1 MSRRASRPL
10 LAAGLGV
17 AALALLPAAYL
28 VVRATGATTEAWEL
42 LFRPRTLGLLGS
54 TLGLALAVTGC
65 ATVLSLPL
73 AWLTARTDL
82 PGRRIWTALLCLP
95 LALPTFVSG
104 YVLLAAFGTG
114 GALEEPLA
122 RLGLPV
128 PPVYGFPGA
137 LLALTLSTY
146 PYLFLALRAGL
157 LAQDPALLE
166 SARSLG
172 LTPARAFWRVTL
184 PLLRPAFASG
194 ALLVGL
200 YVLSDFGAVALVQY
214 DAFSRIIYMQY
225 EGAYDRAYA
234 ALLGLALVVVT
245 VLVLALE
252 GWVRGRASYHR
263 SARGTSRATAPV
275 RLGRWCIPALA
286 LCGGVVSLGVGLPV
300 VILVYWAARGVAAGE
315 AGVWEPAMNSVLAS
329 GLAAVLSV
337 VAALPLAVLGARY
350 PGRLPMLLER
360 SAYVGYALPPI
371 VLALS
376 LVFFGINAAPFLYG
390 TLVMLLLAYLVRFLP
405 QAVGTVRAALLQL
418 SPRLAE
424 AAATLGHSPPSVLRR
439 ITAPLMAPGLLAGA
453 ALVFLTAMKE
463 LPATLLLA
471 PIGFDTLAT
480 RVWSAT
486 AEGQFAQAAPAALL
500 LLAVSALGVGLL
512 LSQEERARSSQ
523 VSG

>member
-17 AALALLPAAYL
+17 AAISLLPAVYLLVRSAEASGEAWALLFRGRTLALL
-28 VVRATGATTEAWEL
+28 GN
-42 LFRPRTLGLLGS
+42 
-54 TLGLALAVTGC
+54 TLGLALAVTAC
-65 ATVLSLPL
+65 ATALSLPL
-73 AWLTARTDL
+73 AWLTTRTNL
-82 PGRRIWTALLCLP
+82 PGRPVWTALLCLP

-122 RLGLPV
+122 RWGLPV

-166 SARSLG
+166 SAWSLG

-234 ALLGLALVVVT
+234 ALLGLALVAVT
-245 VLVLALE
+245 VVVLALE
-252 GWVRGRASYHR
+252 ELARGRAGYHR
-263 SARGTSRATAPV
+263 SARGASRATLPV
-275 RLGRWCIPALA
+275 RLGLWTVPALL
-286 LCGGVVSLGVGLPV
+286 LCSGVVAFGVGLPV
-300 VILVYWAARGVAAGE
+300 GILLYWGLRGLASGE
-315 AGVWEPAMNSVLAS
+315 ATLLGPGLNSVMAS
-329 GLAAVLSV
+329 GLAALLAV
-337 VAALPLAVLGARY
+337 VAALPLAVLGARF
-350 PGRLPMLLER
+350 PGRLTTLLER

-376 LVFFGINAAPFLYG
+376 LVFFGINVTPFLYG
-390 TLVMLLLAYLVRFLP
+390 TLAMLLLGYLVRFLP
-405 QAVGTVRAALLQL
+405 QAVGALRGALLQISPHL
-418 SPRLAE
+418 SE
-424 AAATLGHSPPSVLRR
+424 VAATLGHSPPSVLARV
-439 ITAPLMAPGLLAGA
+439 TAPLMAPGLLAGA

-486 AEGQFAQAAPAALL
+486 AEGQFAQAAPPALV
-500 LLAVSALGVGLL
+500 LLAVSAVSVGLL
-512 LSQEERARSSQ
+512 LSQEKRARPE
-523 VSG
+523 

>member
-10 LAAGLGV
+10 LAAGLVV
-17 AALALLPAAYL
+17 AAISLLPAVYLLVRAADASSEAWSLLFRGRTLALL
-28 VVRATGATTEAWEL
+28 GN
-42 LFRPRTLGLLGS
+42 
-54 TLGLALAVTGC
+54 TLGLALAVTAC
-65 ATVLSLPL
+65 ATAISLPL
-73 AWLTARTDL
+73 AWLTTRTNL
-82 PGRRIWTALLCLP
+82 PGRRVWTALLCLP

-114 GALEEPLA
+114 GALEAPLTQ
-122 RLGLPV
+122 RGLPV

-157 LAQDPALLE
+157 LTQDPSLLE
-166 SARSLG
+166 SAWSLG

-194 ALLVGL
+194 GLLVGL

-234 ALLGLALVVVT
+234 ALLGLALVAVT
-245 VLVLALE
+245 VGVLALE
-252 GWVRGRASYHR
+252 ERARGRASYHR
-263 SARGTSRATAPV
+263 SAKGASRAMVPV
-275 RLGRWCIPALA
+275 RLGFWSVPALL
-286 LCGGVVSLGVGLPV
+286 LCSAMVALGVGLPV
-300 VILVYWAARGVAAGE
+300 GILVYWAVRGLSSGE
-315 AGVWEPAMNSVLAS
+315 ATLLEPGLNSVLAS
-329 GLAAVLSV
+329 GLAALLAV
-337 VAALPLAVLGARY
+337 VAALPLAVLGARF
-350 PGRLPMLLER
+350 PGRLATLLER

-376 LVFFGINAAPFLYG
+376 LVFFGINVAPFLYG
-390 TLVMLLLAYLVRFLP
+390 PLALLLLGYLVRFLP
-405 QAVGTVRAALLQL
+405 QAVGALRGALLQI
-418 SPRLAE
+418 SPHLGE
-424 AAATLGHSPPSVLRR
+424 VAATLGHSPPSVLVRV
-439 ITAPLMAPGLLAGA
+439 TTPLMAPGLLAGA

-486 AEGQFAQAAPAALL
+486 AEGQFAQAAPPALL

-512 LSQEERARSSQ
+512 LSQEERARP
-523 VSG
+523 G

>member
-17 AALALLPAAYL
+17 AAISLLPAVYLLVRSAEASGEAWTLLLRGRTLALL
-28 VVRATGATTEAWEL
+28 GN
-42 LFRPRTLGLLGS
+42 
-54 TLGLALAVTGC
+54 TLGLALAVTAC
-65 ATVLSLPL
+65 ATALSLPL
-73 AWLTARTDL
+73 AWLTTRTNL
-82 PGRRIWTALLCLP
+82 PGRPVWTALLCLP

-114 GALEEPLA
+114 GALEQPLA
-122 RLGLPV
+122 RWGLPV

-166 SARSLG
+166 SAWSLG

-234 ALLGLALVVVT
+234 ALLGLALVAVT
-245 VLVLALE
+245 VVVLALE
-252 GWVRGRASYHR
+252 ELARGRAGYHR
-263 SARGTSRATAPV
+263 SAKGASRAMLPV
-275 RLGRWCIPALA
+275 RLGLWTVPALL
-286 LCGGVVSLGVGLPV
+286 LCSGVVALGVGLPV
-300 VILVYWAARGVAAGE
+300 GILLYWGLRGLASGE
-315 AGVWEPAMNSVLAS
+315 ATLLGPGLNSVMAS
-329 GLAAVLSV
+329 GLAALLAV
-337 VAALPLAVLGARY
+337 VAALPLAVLGARF
-350 PGRLPMLLER
+350 PGRLTTLLER

-376 LVFFGINAAPFLYG
+376 LVFFGINVTPFLYG
-390 TLVMLLLAYLVRFLP
+390 TLAMLLLGYLVRFLP
-405 QAVGTVRAALLQL
+405 QAVGALRGALQQISPHL
-418 SPRLAE
+418 SE
-424 AAATLGHSPPSVLRR
+424 VAATLGHSPPSVLARV
-439 ITAPLMAPGLLAGA
+439 TAPLMAPGLLAGA

-486 AEGQFAQAAPAALL
+486 AEGQFAQAAPPALV
-500 LLAVSALGVGLL
+500 LLAVSALSVGLL
-512 LSQEERARSSQ
+512 LSQEKRARP
-523 VSG
+523 G

>member
-17 AALALLPAAYL
+17 AAISLLPAVYLLVRSAEASGEAWALLFRGRTLALL
-28 VVRATGATTEAWEL
+28 GN
-42 LFRPRTLGLLGS
+42 
-54 TLGLALAVTGC
+54 TLGLALAVTAC
-65 ATVLSLPL
+65 ATALSLPL
-73 AWLTARTDL
+73 AWLTTRTNL
-82 PGRRIWTALLCLP
+82 PGRPVWTALLCLP

-122 RLGLPV
+122 RWGLPV

-166 SARSLG
+166 SAWSLG

-234 ALLGLALVVVT
+234 ALLGLALVAVT
-245 VLVLALE
+245 VVVLALE
-252 GWVRGRASYHR
+252 ELARGRAGYHR
-263 SARGTSRATAPV
+263 SARGASRATLPV
-275 RLGRWCIPALA
+275 RLGLWTVPALL
-286 LCGGVVSLGVGLPV
+286 LCSGVVAFGVGLPV
-300 VILVYWAARGVAAGE
+300 GILLYWGLRGLASGE
-315 AGVWEPAMNSVLAS
+315 ATLLGPGLNSVMAS
-329 GLAAVLSV
+329 GLAALLAV
-337 VAALPLAVLGARY
+337 VAALPLAVLGARF
-350 PGRLPMLLER
+350 PGRLTTLLER

-376 LVFFGINAAPFLYG
+376 LVFFGINVTPFLYG
-390 TLVMLLLAYLVRFLP
+390 TLAMLLLGYLVRFLP
-405 QAVGTVRAALLQL
+405 QAVGALRGALQQISPHL
-418 SPRLAE
+418 SE
-424 AAATLGHSPPSVLRR
+424 VAATLGHSPPSVLARV
-439 ITAPLMAPGLLAGA
+439 TAPLMAPGLLAGA

-486 AEGQFAQAAPAALL
+486 AEGQFAQAAPPALV
-500 LLAVSALGVGLL
+500 LLAVSAVSVGLL
-512 LSQEERARSSQ
+512 LSQEKRARPE
-523 VSG
+523 

>member
-17 AALALLPAAYL
+17 AAISLLPAVYLLVRSAEASGEAWTLLLRGRTLALL
-28 VVRATGATTEAWEL
+28 GN
-42 LFRPRTLGLLGS
+42 
-54 TLGLALAVTGC
+54 TLGLALAVTAC
-65 ATVLSLPL
+65 ATALSLPL
-73 AWLTARTDL
+73 AWLTTRTNL
-82 PGRRIWTALLCLP
+82 PGRPVWTALLCLP

-114 GALEEPLA
+114 GALEQPLA
-122 RLGLPV
+122 RWGLPV

-166 SARSLG
+166 SAWSLG

-234 ALLGLALVVVT
+234 ALLGLALVAVT
-245 VLVLALE
+245 VVVLALE
-252 GWVRGRASYHR
+252 ELARGRAGYHR
-263 SARGTSRATAPV
+263 SAKGASRAMLPV
-275 RLGRWCIPALA
+275 RLGLWTVPALL
-286 LCGGVVSLGVGLPV
+286 LCSGVVALGVGLPV
-300 VILVYWAARGVAAGE
+300 GILLYWGLRGLASGE
-315 AGVWEPAMNSVLAS
+315 ATLLGPGLNSVMAS
-329 GLAAVLSV
+329 GLAALLAV
-337 VAALPLAVLGARY
+337 VAALPLAVLGARF
-350 PGRLPMLLER
+350 PGRLTTLLER

-376 LVFFGINAAPFLYG
+376 LVFFGINVTPFLYG
-390 TLVMLLLAYLVRFLP
+390 TLAMLLLGYLVRFLP
-405 QAVGTVRAALLQL
+405 QAVGALRGALQQISPHL
-418 SPRLAE
+418 SE
-424 AAATLGHSPPSVLRR
+424 VAATLGHSPPSVLARV
-439 ITAPLMAPGLLAGA
+439 TAPLMAPGLLAGA

-486 AEGQFAQAAPAALL
+486 AEGQFAQAAPPALV
-500 LLAVSALGVGLL
+500 LLAVSALSVGLL
-512 LSQEERARSSQ
+512 LSQERRARPE
-523 VSG
+523 

>member
-17 AALALLPAAYL
+17 AAISLLPAVYLLVRSAEASDEAWTLLFRGRTLALL
-28 VVRATGATTEAWEL
+28 GN
-42 LFRPRTLGLLGS
+42 
-54 TLGLALAVTGC
+54 TLGLALAVTAC
-65 ATVLSLPL
+65 ATALSLPL
-73 AWLTARTDL
+73 AWLTTRTNL
-82 PGRRIWTALLCLP
+82 PGRPMWTALLCLP

-122 RLGLPV
+122 RWGLPV

-166 SARSLG
+166 SAWSLG

-234 ALLGLALVVVT
+234 ALLGLALVAVT
-245 VLVLALE
+245 VVVLALE
-252 GWVRGRASYHR
+252 ELARGRAGYHR
-263 SARGTSRATAPV
+263 SARGASRAMLPV
-275 RLGRWCIPALA
+275 RLGLWTVPALL
-286 LCGGVVSLGVGLPV
+286 LCSGVVALGVGLPV
-300 VILVYWAARGVAAGE
+300 GILLYWGLRGLAAGE
-315 AGVWEPAMNSVLAS
+315 ATLLGPGLNSVMAS
-329 GLAAVLSV
+329 GLAALLAV
-337 VAALPLAVLGARY
+337 VAALPLAVLGARF
-350 PGRLPMLLER
+350 PGRLTTLLER

-376 LVFFGINAAPFLYG
+376 LVFFGINVTPFLYG
-390 TLVMLLLAYLVRFLP
+390 TLAMLLLGYLVRFLP
-405 QAVGTVRAALLQL
+405 QAVGALRGALQQISPHL
-418 SPRLAE
+418 SE
-424 AAATLGHSPPSVLRR
+424 VAATLGHSPPSVLARV
-439 ITAPLMAPGLLAGA
+439 TAPLMAPGLLAGA

-486 AEGQFAQAAPAALL
+486 AEGQFAQAAPPALV
-500 LLAVSALGVGLL
+500 LLAVSALSVGLL
-512 LSQEERARSSQ
+512 LSQEKRARPE
-523 VSG
+523 

>member
-17 AALALLPAAYL
+17 AAISLLPAVYLLVRSAEASGEAWALLFRGRTLALL
-28 VVRATGATTEAWEL
+28 GN
-42 LFRPRTLGLLGS
+42 
-54 TLGLALAVTGC
+54 TLGLALAVTAC
-65 ATVLSLPL
+65 ATALSLPL
-73 AWLTARTDL
+73 AWLTTRTNL
-82 PGRRIWTALLCLP
+82 PGRPVWTALLCLP
-95 LALPTFVSG
+95 LALPTFVIG

-122 RLGLPV
+122 RWGLPV

-166 SARSLG
+166 SAWSLG

-234 ALLGLALVVVT
+234 ALLGLALVAVT
-245 VLVLALE
+245 VVVLALE
-252 GWVRGRASYHR
+252 ELARGRAGYHR
-263 SARGTSRATAPV
+263 SARGASRATLPV
-275 RLGRWCIPALA
+275 RLGLWTVPALL
-286 LCGGVVSLGVGLPV
+286 LCSGVVAFGVGLPV
-300 VILVYWAARGVAAGE
+300 GILLYWGLRGLASGE
-315 AGVWEPAMNSVLAS
+315 ATLLGPGLNSVMAS
-329 GLAAVLSV
+329 GLAALLAV
-337 VAALPLAVLGARY
+337 VAALPLAVLGARF
-350 PGRLPMLLER
+350 PGRLTTLLER

-376 LVFFGINAAPFLYG
+376 LVFFGINVTPFLYG
-390 TLVMLLLAYLVRFLP
+390 TLAMLLLGYLVRFLP
-405 QAVGTVRAALLQL
+405 QAVGALRGALLQISPHL
-418 SPRLAE
+418 SE
-424 AAATLGHSPPSVLRR
+424 VAATLGHSPPSVLARV
-439 ITAPLMAPGLLAGA
+439 TAPLMAPGLLAGA

-486 AEGQFAQAAPAALL
+486 AEGQFAQAAPPALV
-500 LLAVSALGVGLL
+500 LLAVSAVSVGLL
-512 LSQEERARSSQ
+512 LSQEKRARPE
-523 VSG
+523 

>member
-1 MSRRASRPL
+1 MSRRPSRPL

-17 AALALLPAAYL
+17 AAITLLPAVYL
-28 VVRATGATTEAWEL
+28 LVRAAEASSESWAL
-42 LFRPRTLGLLGS
+42 LFRARTISLLGS
-54 TLGLALAVTGC
+54 TLGLALAVTLC
-65 ATVLSLPL
+65 AATLSLPL

-82 PGRRIWTALLCLP
+82 PGRRVWTALLCLP

-114 GALEEPLA
+114 GALEAPLS

-166 SARSLG
+166 SAQSLG
-172 LTPARAFWRVTL
+172 LTPARAFWRVTV

-194 ALLVGL
+194 SLLVGL

-234 ALLGLALVVVT
+234 ALLGLALVTVT

-252 GWVRGRASYHR
+252 VWARGRAGYHR
-263 SARGTSRATAPV
+263 SAKGASRAALPV
-275 RLGRWCIPALA
+275 RLGRWRLPALA
-286 LCGGVVSLGVGLPV
+286 LCGAVVALGVGLPV
-300 VILVYWAARGVAAGE
+300 GILLYWALRGLADGE
-315 AGVWEPAMNSVLAS
+315 AVVLGPAVNSVLAS

-337 VAALPLAVLGARY
+337 VAALPLAVLGARF
-350 PGRLPMLLER
+350 PGRFATALER

-376 LVFFGINAAPFLYG
+376 LVFFGINVAPFLYG
-390 TLVMLLLAYLVRFLP
+390 TLAMLLLAYLVRFLP
-405 QAVGTVRAALLQL
+405 QAVGALRTALLQISPHL
-418 SPRLAE
+418 SE
-424 AAATLGHSPPSVLRR
+424 VAATLGHPPPSVLARV
-439 ITAPLMAPGLLAGA
+439 TTPLMAPGLLAGA

-486 AEGQFAQAAPAALL
+486 AEGQFALAAPPALL
-500 LLAVSALGVGLL
+500 LMAVSALGVGLL
-512 LSQEERARSSQ
+512 LSQEERAYPE
-523 VSG
+523 

>member
-1 MSRRASRPL
+1 MSHRPSRPL
-10 LAAGLGV
+10 LAAGIGV
-17 AALALLPAAYL
+17 AAIALLPAVYL
-28 VVRATGATTEAWEL
+28 LVRAAEASSESWAL
-42 LFRPRTLGLLGS
+42 LFRGRTLSLLAS
-54 TLGLALAVTGC
+54 TLGLAVAVTVC
-65 ATVLSLPL
+65 AALISLPL

-82 PGRRIWTALLCLP
+82 PGRRVWTALLCLP

-114 GALEEPLA
+114 GALEAPLA

-146 PYLFLALRAGL
+146 PYFFLALRAGL
-157 LAQDPALLE
+157 IAQDPALLE
-166 SARSLG
+166 SAQSLG
-172 LTPARAFWRVTL
+172 LTPAWAFWRVTV
-184 PLLRPAFASG
+184 PLLRPSFASG
-194 ALLVGL
+194 SLLVGL

-234 ALLGLALVVVT
+234 ALLGLALVAVT
-245 VLVLALE
+245 VVVLALE
-252 GWVRGRASYHR
+252 LWARGRAGYHR
-263 SARGTSRATAPV
+263 SAKGAARAALPV
-275 RLGRWCIPALA
+275 RLGRWRMPALA
-286 LCGGVVSLGVGLPV
+286 LCGGVVALGVGVPV
-300 VILVYWAARGVAAGE
+300 GILVYWAVRGLSTGE
-315 AGVWEPAMNSVLAS
+315 ATVLGPAVNSVLAS

-337 VAALPLAVLGARY
+337 VAALPLAVLGARF
-350 PGRLPMLLER
+350 PGRLPTVLER

-376 LVFFGINAAPFLYG
+376 LVFFGINVTPVLYG
-390 TLVMLLLAYLVRFLP
+390 TLAMLLLAYLIRFLP
-405 QAVGTVRAALLQL
+405 QAVGALRTALLQISPHL
-418 SPRLAE
+418 SE
-424 AAATLGHSPPSVLRR
+424 AAATLGHPPPSVLAR
-439 ITAPLMAPGLLAGA
+439 ITTPLMAPGLLASA

-486 AEGQFAQAAPAALL
+486 AEGLFAQAAPSALL
-500 LLAVSALGVGLL
+500 LMAVSALGVGLL
-512 LSQEERARSSQ
+512 LSQEERAHP
-523 VSG
+523 G

>member
-1 MSRRASRPL
+1 MFRRASRLL

-17 AALALLPAAYL
+17 AAIALLPAVYL
-28 VVRATGATTEAWEL
+28 LVRAAEASSEAWAL
-42 LFRPRTLGLLGS
+42 LAQARTLRLLGS
-54 TLGLALAVTGC
+54 TLWLALAVTGC
-65 ATVLSLPL
+65 AATLSLPL
-73 AWLTARTDL
+73 AWLTTRSDL
-82 PGRRIWTALLCLP
+82 PGRRAWTALLCLP

-114 GALEEPLA
+114 GALEAPLS

-146 PYLFLALRAGL
+146 PYFFLALRAGL

-172 LTPARAFWRVTL
+172 LTPARAFWRVTV
-184 PLLRPAFASG
+184 PLLRPSFASG

-225 EGAYDRAYA
+225 EGAYDRSYA

-245 VLVLALE
+245 VAVLALE
-252 GWVRGRASYHR
+252 VRARGRAGYHR
-263 SARGTSRATAPV
+263 SAKGASRVTLPV
-275 RLGRWCIPALA
+275 TLGPWRLPALA
-286 LCGGVVSLGVGLPV
+286 LCGAVVAFGVGLPV
-300 VILVYWAARGVAAGE
+300 GILVYWTAQGLAAGGAE
-315 AGVWEPAMNSVLAS
+315 VLGPAVNSVLAS
-329 GLAAVLSV
+329 GLGALLAV
-337 VAALPLAVLGARY
+337 VAALPLAVLGARF
-350 PGRLPMLLER
+350 PGLLAMVLER
-360 SAYVGYALPPI
+360 TAYVGYALPPI

-376 LVFFGINAAPFLYG
+376 LVFFGIHATPFLYG
-390 TLVMLLLAYLVRFLP
+390 TLAMLLLAYLVRFLP
-405 QAVGTVRAALLQL
+405 QAVGTLRTALLQI
-418 SPRLAE
+418 SPHLAE
-424 AAATLGHSPPSVLRR
+424 AAATLGHPPASVLTR

-486 AEGQFAQAAPAALL
+486 AEGLFAQAAPPALL
-500 LLAVSALGVGLL
+500 LMAVSGLGVGLL
-512 LSQEERARSSQ
+512 LSQEERANP
-523 VSG
+523 G

>member
-1 MSRRASRPL
+1 MMSRRASWPL
-10 LAAGLGV
+10 RAAGMAV
-17 AALALLPAAYL
+17 AALALLPAVYL
-28 VVRATGATTEAWEL
+28 FVRSAEADAEAWDL
-42 LFRPRTLGLLGS
+42 LFRGRTLALLGS
-54 TLGLALAVTGC
+54 TLGLALAVTVCSAG
-65 ATVLSLPL
+65 LSLPL
-73 AWLTARTDL
+73 AWLTTRTDL
-82 PGRRIWTALLCLP
+82 PGRRVWTALLCLP

-114 GALEEPLA
+114 GALEGPLA
-122 RLGLPV
+122 QLGLPV

-146 PYLFLALRAGL
+146 PYFFLALRAGL

-172 LTPARAFWRVTL
+172 FSSARAFWRVTV
-184 PLLRPAFASG
+184 PLLRPSFASG

-225 EGAYDRAYA
+225 EGAYDRSYA
-234 ALLGLALVVVT
+234 ALLGLALVAVT
-245 VLVLALE
+245 VAVLVLE
-252 GWVRGRASYHR
+252 VWVRGRAGYHR
-263 SARGTSRATAPV
+263 SAKGASRRGAPV
-275 RLGRWCIPALA
+275 LLGHWRLPCLG
-286 LCGGVVSLGVGLPV
+286 LCGGVVVLGVGLPV
-300 VILVYWAARGVAAGE
+300 GILVYWAARGWGAGE
-315 AGVWEPAMNSVLAS
+315 ALVLGAAVNSVLAS

-337 VAALPLAVLGARY
+337 VAALPLALLGVRH
-350 PGRLPMLLER
+350 PGRWSLVLER

-376 LVFFGINAAPFLYG
+376 LVFFGIHAVPFFYG

-405 QAVGTVRAALLQL
+405 QAVGALRTVLLQV
-418 SPRLAE
+418 SPHLAE
-424 AAATLGHSPPSVLRR
+424 AAATLGHSPPSIFARV
-439 ITAPLMAPGLLAGA
+439 TVPLMTPGWLAGA

-471 PIGFDTLAT
+471 PIGFETLAT

-486 AEGQFAQAAPAALL
+486 AEGRFAQAAPSALV
-500 LLAVSALGVGLL
+500 LLAVSALGVALL
-512 LSQEERARSSQ
+512 LSQEEGARP
-523 VSG
+523 G

>member
-10 LAAGLGV
+10 LAAGLVV
-17 AALALLPAAYL
+17 AAISLLPAVYLLVRAADASSEAWSLLFRGRTLALL
-28 VVRATGATTEAWEL
+28 GN
-42 LFRPRTLGLLGS
+42 
-54 TLGLALAVTGC
+54 TLGLALAVTAC
-65 ATVLSLPL
+65 ATAISLPL
-73 AWLTARTDL
+73 AWLTTRTNL
-82 PGRRIWTALLCLP
+82 PGRRVWTALLCLP

-114 GALEEPLA
+114 GALEAPLTQ
-122 RLGLPV
+122 RGLPV

-157 LAQDPALLE
+157 LTQDPSLLE
-166 SARSLG
+166 SAWSLG

-194 ALLVGL
+194 GLLVGL

-234 ALLGLALVVVT
+234 ALLGLALVAVT
-245 VLVLALE
+245 VGVLALE
-252 GWVRGRASYHR
+252 ERARGRASYHR
-263 SARGTSRATAPV
+263 SAKGASRAMVPV
-275 RLGRWCIPALA
+275 RLGFWSVPALL
-286 LCGGVVSLGVGLPV
+286 LCSAMVALGVGLPV
-300 VILVYWAARGVAAGE
+300 GILVYWAVRGLSSGE
-315 AGVWEPAMNSVLAS
+315 ATLLEPGLNSVLAS
-329 GLAAVLSV
+329 GLAALLAV
-337 VAALPLAVLGARY
+337 VAALPLAVLGARF
-350 PGRLPMLLER
+350 PGRLATLLER

-376 LVFFGINAAPFLYG
+376 LVFFGINVAPFLYG
-390 TLVMLLLAYLVRFLP
+390 TLAMLLLGYLVRFLP
-405 QAVGTVRAALLQL
+405 QAVGALRGALLQI
-418 SPRLAE
+418 SPHLGE
-424 AAATLGHSPPSVLRR
+424 VAATLGHSPPSVLVRV
-439 ITAPLMAPGLLAGA
+439 TTPLMAPGLLAGA

-486 AEGQFAQAAPAALL
+486 AEGQFAQAAPPALL

-512 LSQEERARSSQ
+512 LSQEERARP
-523 VSG
+523 G